1 MRVLKG
7 RTSRDTLVLYNLS
20 KNYRGFFK
28 SMTAVQDISLGVR
41 RGEVRDFCLYLFCCK
56 QASV

>member
-7 RTSRDTLVLYNLS
+7 RTNGDTLVLYNLS
-20 KNYRGFFK
+20 KSYRGFFK
-28 SMTAVQDISLGVR
+28 STTAVQDISLGVH
-41 RGEVRDFCLYLFCCK
+41 RGEVRDFCLYLFCCR